1 MLEVVNDQDLDQR
14 LAASQTPV
22 ILYFWA
28 PWSKPC
34 RSLDPAV
41 EEVAL
46 TLSGQLTCYKIN
58 VDDNAHSPA
67 QYGVTKIPHLAVIRE
82 GRIVDSI
89 EGRHP
94 LGQFRDFIEK
104 NIKH

>member
-1 MLEVVNDQDLDQR
+1 MLELANDQDLDQR
-14 LAASQTPV
+14 LATSQTPV

-41 EEVAL
+41 EELASMM
-46 TLSGQLTCYKIN
+46 SGQLTCLRIN

-67 QYGVTKIPHLAVIRE
+67 QYGVKKLPHLAMVRE
-82 GRIVDSI
+82 GRVIDSI

-94 LGQFRDFIEK
+94 LGQFRDFIQK
-104 NIKH
+104 NITT